1 MAKNEFVKVNNLNVF
16 FRRQI
21 MTKWSHLKFQ
31 KKRKKK
37 YKEYHKELKKV

>member
-31 KKRKKK
+31 KKRKKSIK
-37 YKEYHKELKKV
+37 SIIKN